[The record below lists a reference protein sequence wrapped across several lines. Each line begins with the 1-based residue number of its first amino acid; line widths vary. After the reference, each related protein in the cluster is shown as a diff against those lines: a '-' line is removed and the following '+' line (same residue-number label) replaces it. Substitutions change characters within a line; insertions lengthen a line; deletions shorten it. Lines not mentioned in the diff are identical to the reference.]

1 MTATFQ
7 HQIRKPATTS
17 TTTRRRPSALIAA
30 RLSQKPCAP
39 RPLPIPN
46 IAPIKAEKVWAC
58 APQCAGK
65 SPESVL
71 REITR
76 PQVQSRY
83 IRGIQLFDSSR
94 SSAASAP
101 SVPITQANSGD
112 DHAIMPSHMIRVHDG
127 KGRRPLLFPFHDVH
141 LATHFSS
148 VSQEAV
154 AAPFPQPEGWQHM
167 VDIVLPAPETFV
179 VFRDYVYTRS
189 IDGLM
194 ASLLPLPGN
203 KAKMLQRGASAEA
216 TARFYARELTGA
228 EIISRAA
235 LVHTVYSN
243 AIRLG
248 MRDETFWRCLLLAWK
263 IISRALQIWQDQ
275 QAQRS

>member
-1 MTATFQ
+1 MAF
-7 HQIRKPATTS
+7 
-17 TTTRRRPSALIAA
+17 
-30 RLSQKPCAP
+30 
-39 RPLPIPN
+39 
-46 IAPIKAEKVWAC
+46 
-58 APQCAGK
+58 G
-65 SPESVL
+65 SV
-71 REITR
+71 
-76 PQVQSRY
+76 RY

-101 SVPITQANSGD
+101 SVPITQANGD

-127 KGRRPLLFPFHDVH
+127 KGRCPLLFPFHDVH

-203 KAKMLQRGASAEA
+203 KAKMLQKGASAEA

-275 QAQRS
+275 QSQRS

>member
-1 MTATFQ
+1 MTATFV
-7 HQIRKPATTS
+7 HHPTRKSPATP
-17 TTTRRRPSALIAA
+17 TRRRPSALIAA

-46 IAPIKAEKVWAC
+46 IAPIKSEKVWAC

-65 SPESVL
+65 PLESVL

-94 SSAASAP
+94 SSAASTP
-101 SVPITQANSGD
+101 SVSITTQD
-112 DHAIMPSHMIRVHDG
+112 DTHAIMPSHMIRVHDG

-194 ASLLPLPGN
+194 AGLLPLPGN
-203 KAKMLQRGASAEA
+203 KAKMLQKGASAEA

-248 MRDETFWRCLLLAWK
+248 MRDEIFWRCLLLAWK

-275 QAQRS
+275 QQRS